1 MSEKQKSHE
10 QVPES
15 AAFRHL
21 KELERS
27 GGYVFHGTSEPLN
40 QLDPRQAYSHGKPD
54 GVPAV
59 CAASDVDTAIFMALQ
74 RCAVLALK
82 ERGQLGQRSS
92 AGYSHHGENYHFYG
106 SPEIVQELLSAHGYV
121 HVLPKGGFISY
132 YGNREVRSAESVI
145 PVETIEVTLADF
157 FHFVH
162 PRSPEDTPPA
172 IQDSFTN

>member
-27 GGYVFHGTSEPLN
+27 GDYVFHGTSEPLG
-40 QLDPRQAYSHGKPD
+40 QLQPRQAYSHGKPD

-82 ERGQLGQRSS
+82 ERGKLSQRSS
-92 AGYSHHGENYHFYG
+92 AGYSHHGDNCHFYG
-106 SPEIVQELLSAHGYV
+106 SPEIIQELLYTRGYV
-121 HVLPKGGFISY
+121 HVLPKDGFTRY
-132 YGNREVRSAESVI
+132 YGDLEVRSRESVI
-145 PVETIEVTLADF
+145 PVETIEVTIEDF
-157 FHFVH
+157 PHFVH
-162 PRSPEDTPPA
+162 PRTPDDTPLEL
-172 IQDSFTN
+172 